1 MIILLLRSSQIAKE
15 AQPVSILDNFQDWK
29 NFLSERVKQAEKMGM
44 NQDTIQNLAYEIGDY
59 LAKDVEPKNEEE
71 RLLRDMW
78 NAADQD
84 EQRVIAGLM
93 VKMLNDGKK

>member
-1 MIILLLRSSQIAKE
+1 M
-15 AQPVSILDNFQDWK
+15 SILDNFQDWK

-78 NAADQD
+78 NAADQN
-84 EQRVIAGLM
+84 EQRVMAGLM
-93 VKMLNDGKK
+93 VKMLNDGKR

>member
-1 MIILLLRSSQIAKE
+1 M
-15 AQPVSILDNFQDWK
+15 SILDNFQDWK

>member
-1 MIILLLRSSQIAKE
+1 M
-15 AQPVSILDNFQDWK
+15 SILENFQDWK
-29 NFLSERVKQAEKMGM
+29 NFLSKRVKQAEKMGM
-44 NQDTIQNLAYEIGDY
+44 NQETIQNLAYEIGDY

-78 NAADQD
+78 NAADED

-93 VKMLNDGKK
+93 VKMLNDGRK

>member
-1 MIILLLRSSQIAKE
+1 
-15 AQPVSILDNFQDWK
+15 VSILDNFQDWK

>member
-1 MIILLLRSSQIAKE
+1 M
-15 AQPVSILDNFQDWK
+15 SILDNFQDWK

-59 LAKDVEPKNEEE
+59 LSKDVEPKNEEE